1 MKTKTIVTE
10 ITKRELSDLFCIASE
25 GSPFVGFLYK
35 KSDYEGTELESEYD
49 YKCDKCA
56 KLLLA
61 GKTIFFA
68 DYYAED
74 ADEHYGELPHK
85 YSGSRGCMKYKL
97 TLEDIKNGVSR
108 ALDSD
113 DSYIKEC
120 INDWI
125 TDDSCN
131 LDLTEAEN
139 IMQYIVFGEIVYG

>member
-25 GSPFVGFLYK
+25 GSSYVGFLYK

-61 GKTIFFA
+61 GKTIIFA

-74 ADEHYGELPHK
+74 ADEFYGELPHK
-85 YSGSRGCMKYKL
+85 YSESRECMKYTL
-97 TLEDIKNGVSR
+97 TLEDIKKGVIR

-113 DSYIKEC
+113 DGYIKKC

-125 TDDSCN
+125 EDDSCN
-131 LDLTEAEN
+131 LDLTEAED

>member
-25 GSPFVGFLYK
+25 GSSYVGFLYK

-61 GKTIFFA
+61 GKSIVFA

-74 ADEHYGELPHK
+74 SDEFYGELPHE
-85 YSGSRGCMKYKL
+85 YSESRECMKYTL
-97 TLEDIKNGVSR
+97 TLEDIKKGVER

-113 DSYIKEC
+113 NMYIKKC
-120 INDWI
+120 INNWI
-125 TDDSCN
+125 EDESCN